1 MFDFSR
7 LPIWLI
13 GVIIVGGFVVLSC
26 GGLLLYRRITH
37 GRLNLPEDMNNDVI
51 FFASAISVFYSLT
64 VGLIAVGV
72 WTNYAEVETIV
83 AQESA
88 SMAALYRDLDNF
100 PEPQRSALTQGLTIY
115 MEFVIDQEWPAQYVG
130 EVIDGGTR
138 MLNSFEEG
146 LYSFEPQ
153 TDGQANVHA
162 EALQEYNEMIT
173 LRRER
178 IDGVEGSLPEVMW
191 AIILLGAALSISVTY
206 LLKIQFGVHLV
217 LTAFLAA
224 FVGLVVFTVYG
235 LDRPLSGP
243 LAIGPEDYRLILE
256 RLMLLR

>member
-1 MFDFSR
+1 MYDLSR
-7 LPIWLI
+7 LPIWVI
-13 GVIIVGGFVVLSC
+13 GVVIVGGFVVLSC

-72 WTNYAEVETIV
+72 WTNYAEMQTTT

-88 SMAALYRDLDNF
+88 SMAALYRDVNNF
-100 PEPQRSALTQGLTIY
+100 PEPQRSELTQGMTDY
-115 MEFVIDQEWPAQYVG
+115 MEFVINREWPAQYVG
-130 EVIDGGTR
+130 DLVDGGTK

-146 LYSFEPQ
+146 LYAFEPQ

-178 IDGVEGSLPEVMW
+178 IDGVEGSLPTIMW
-191 AIILLGAALSISVTY
+191 AIVLLGAALSISVTY

-224 FVGLVVFTVYG
+224 FIGLVVFTVYG